1 MLVEITKNKKQK
13 CQNLM
18 NIMKYSLKYIRFVLQ
33 YVYNLT
39 RKYKT

>member
-1 MLVEITKNKKQK
+1 MLVEIT
-13 CQNLM
+13 